1 MNLLRFRRNPILRFR
16 RIYAG
21 RYQAAGSTTLAKD
34 ESVTTIPVLVTIHHV
49 REWGS
54 TPWALEIEGR
64 VEDYALQLTRMDDA
78 PQATKAEAVRAAE
91 DTLTRGFHWYP
102 GLGWALN

>member
-1 MNLLRFRRNPILRFR
+1 MNFLRFRRNPILRFR

-64 VEDYALQLTRMDDA
+64 VEDYALQLTRIDDA
-78 PQATKAEAVRAAE
+78 PQATKRKLAPQKTTHSRI
-91 DTLTRGFHWYP
+91 HWFRV
-102 GLGWALN
+102 GWALN